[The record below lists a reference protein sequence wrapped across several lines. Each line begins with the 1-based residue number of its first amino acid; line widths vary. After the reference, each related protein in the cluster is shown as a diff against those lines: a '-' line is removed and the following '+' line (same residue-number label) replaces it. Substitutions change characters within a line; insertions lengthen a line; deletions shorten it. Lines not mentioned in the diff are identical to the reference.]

1 MRHIGTRPQD
11 YGALARDRLTIG
23 AYVRAS
29 DMVQAMRRRLML
41 IEATDAAM
49 AGFDAILLPTCPDPA
64 PALGELAP
72 LVSTTAGRCICARS
86 T

>member
-41 IEATDAAM
+41 VEAAEAAM
-49 AGFDAILLPTCPDPA
+49 
-64 PALGELAP
+64 ER
-72 LVSTTAGRCICARS
+72 V
-86 T
+86 